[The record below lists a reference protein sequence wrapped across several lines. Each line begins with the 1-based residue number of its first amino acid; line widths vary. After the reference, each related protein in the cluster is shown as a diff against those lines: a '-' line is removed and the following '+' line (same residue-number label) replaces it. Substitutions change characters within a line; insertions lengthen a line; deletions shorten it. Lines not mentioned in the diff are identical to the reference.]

1 MTEIWFYHL
10 QRQRLEA
17 VLPELL
23 QKSLDRG
30 WRVVVQAVSEERLDA
45 LDHWLWTFSDTSF
58 LAHGR
63 ARDGDLERHPI
74 YLSIGSENPNRAAVR
89 FFVEGAEVAAALAD
103 PAPPYQRAINLFDG
117 TSEDEVQRAREQ
129 WKVLKGLGYPLA
141 YWQQAATGRW
151 EKKA

>member
-10 QRQRLEA
+10 QRLEA
-17 VLPELL
+17 VLPDLL

-30 WRVVVQAVSEERLDA
+30 WRAVVQARSEERLEA
-45 LDHWLWTFSDTSF
+45 LDHLLWTCSDTSF

-63 ARDGDLERHPI
+63 ARDGDIELQPI
-74 YLSIGSENPNRAAVR
+74 YLATGTENPNGASAR
-89 FFVEGAEVAAALAD
+89 FFVEGATIEAALAD
-103 PAPPYQRAINLFDG
+103 PAAYLRVVNLFDG
-117 TSEDEVQRAREQ
+117 NDEDELLCAREQ
-129 WKVLKGLGYPLA
+129 WRQLKARGFVIT